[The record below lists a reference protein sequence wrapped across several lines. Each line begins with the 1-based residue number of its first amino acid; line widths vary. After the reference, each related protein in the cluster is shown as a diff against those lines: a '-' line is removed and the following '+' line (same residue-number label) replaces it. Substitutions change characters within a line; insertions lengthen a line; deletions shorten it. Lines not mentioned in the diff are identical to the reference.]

1 MIWYVLTYGF
11 IINSNKEHMN
21 RTSTMYGSTKF
32 SEDSENELIKLAGFL
47 ESEELEAIG
56 YYLKGLQS
64 DVDDEV
70 VRRIVDF
77 SKNYEKKNTAR
88 ENVVY

>member
-1 MIWYVLTYGF
+1 
-11 IINSNKEHMN
+11 MN

-32 SEDSENELIKLAGFL
+32 SDDNENELIKLAGFL
-47 ESEELEAIG
+47 ESEELEAVG

-70 VRRIVDF
+70 VRRIVEF
-77 SKNYEKKNTAR
+77 SKNYGRKNPVK
-88 ENVVY
+88 ENAAY

>member
-1 MIWYVLTYGF
+1 
-11 IINSNKEHMN
+11 MN
-21 RTSTMYGSTKF
+21 RTSTLNGSTKF
-32 SEDSENELIKLAGFL
+32 SDDNENEFIKLAGFL
-47 ESEELEAIG
+47 ESEELEAVG

-77 SKNYEKKNTAR
+77 SRNYTKKNPAK
-88 ENVVY
+88 ENAAY